1 MNENDNNV
9 TIESKIANANEE
21 STTTIKQLAP
31 VTETATDAPVPSQRR
46 RRRVY
51 KSEKNIP
58 IVVLDDLD
66 TWSDTAFRLDVTPE
80 EYQMLQ
86 GDEKVSNLRD
96 FKKRLKKLI

>member
-1 MNENDNNV
+1 M
-9 TIESKIANANEE
+9 
-21 STTTIKQLAP
+21 IKQLAP
-31 VTETATDAPVPSQRR
+31 VTETATDAPVSSQRR

-51 KSEKNIP
+51 KGEKNIP

-80 EYQMLQ
+80 EYRMLQ

>member
-9 TIESKIANANEE
+9 TIESEIANANEE

-31 VTETATDAPVPSQRR
+31 VTETATDAPVSPRR

-51 KSEKNIP
+51 KGEKNIP

-80 EYQMLQ
+80 EYRMLQ

>member
-9 TIESKIANANEE
+9 TIESEIANANVE

-31 VTETATDAPVPSQRR
+31 VTETATDAPVPPRR

-51 KSEKNIP
+51 KGEKNIP

-80 EYQMLQ
+80 EYRMLQ